1 MLDMLRQ
8 VDERTVRGDGWTVG
22 ITDDQRIRYEQDGR
36 RLHFEINVQC
46 CGGIL
51 FVLHTYPAATSW
63 EYRSGEDRVPISEA
77 EYKEIVHRVRE
88 ALEYLQLQFAVD

>member
-1 MLDMLRQ
+1 MVAMLRQ
-8 VDERTVRGDGWTVG
+8 VDERTVRGDGWTVI
-22 ITDDQRIRYEQDGR
+22 ITDDRTIRYEQGGR

-46 CGGIL
+46 CGGIQ

-63 EYRSGEDRVPISEA
+63 EHRTGEDRVAIAEA
-77 EYKEIVHRVRE
+77 EYKQIVHRVRE